1 MAGLVMNN
9 NEDFSGITFEDGDLS
24 GSKVNPLDIL
34 RIEKKLDELGELVD
48 LSFKNVLIMENSVI
62 IVIVLALLCAWI
74 AWLVYNYKVITRD
87 ITINEKIKYYTN
99 RYNNLQDC
107 MNDLIEAIH
116 QKFPNSTVQY
126 IHNNEGVEAVEGEIK
141 Y

>member
-48 LSFKNVLIMENSVI
+48 LSFKNGASTRGTDYAEIALSYYDESIKELNLLEN
-62 IVIVLALLCAWI
+62 LAGKDSES
-74 AWLVYNYKVITRD
+74 YKS
-87 ITINEKIKYYTN
+87 
-99 RYNNLQDC
+99 
-107 MNDLIEAIH
+107 
-116 QKFPNSTVQY
+116 NSRKVQ
-126 IHNNEGVEAVEGEIK
+126 
-141 Y
+141 